1 MGRKSENRLKILFC
15 QKTFNPTRGGVG
27 KVTWILVRA
36 LRRLGVD
43 AFVIAT
49 KNFGYSDENVTFM
62 PSGNFDDSS
71 ENESFLSDFIRDN
84 AIDVLINQEGLG
96 RYGFDLFR
104 KVCAN
109 KCALVSVV
117 HSQPLGAVKNFIYSK
132 RLKFQKYKLVW
143 LLNLLWVRPLR
154 DIVVF
159 LYKLKYVG
167 HFRKLCEFSDKVVLL
182 SELHKSDIVEYLGR
196 CPDNVVAIPNPI
208 DISEPALN
216 CKKKKQVLWV
226 GRVDSGKRLDVF
238 IKIWERLY
246 SEFPDWEAFVLGDGV
261 CLPAQ
266 KEYVQNRKIPRVNFM
281 GFQPSKKYFDESEI
295 YCATTS
301 FEGFGM
307 TILEAVLAKCVP
319 VAFRTFDSIE
329 DLILDGKN
337 GFLVPPYDIEKYVG
351 TMRRLMSDSELRES
365 LRKNAEC
372 VSNRFDS
379 GLIAKKWLDL
389 FSQIVRR

>member
-1 MGRKSENRLKILFC
+1 MNILFC
-15 QKTFNPTRGGVG
+15 QKFFNPSKGGIG
-27 KVTWILVRA
+27 KVTWVLIRA
-36 LRRLGVD
+36 FRRLGINVH
-43 AFVIAT
+43 VIAI
-49 KNFGYSDENVTFM
+49 KNTGYFGENVVFM

-71 ENESFLSDFIRDN
+71 ENKSFLSNFIREN
-84 AIDVLINQEGLG
+84 SIDVLINQEGLG

-143 LLNLLWVRPLR
+143 LLNLLWIRPLR

-167 HFRKLCEFSDKVVLL
+167 HFRKLCEFSDRVVLL

-295 YCATTS
+295 YCVTTS

-365 LRKNAEC
+365 LRKNMEC
-372 VSNRFDS
+372 VSRRFDS
-379 GLIAKKWLDL
+379 DAIAKRWFDL
-389 FSQIVRR
+389 LSQIVKR

>member
-1 MGRKSENRLKILFC
+1 MNILFC
-15 QKTFNPTRGGVG
+15 QKFFNPSKGGIG
-27 KVTWILVRA
+27 KVTWVLIRA
-36 LRRLGVD
+36 FRRLGINVH
-43 AFVIAT
+43 VIAI
-49 KNFGYSDENVTFM
+49 KNTGYFGENVVFM

-71 ENESFLSDFIRDN
+71 ENKSFLSKFIREN
-84 AIDVLINQEGLG
+84 SIDVLINQEGLG

-143 LLNLLWVRPLR
+143 LLNLLWIRPLR

-167 HFRKLCEFSDKVVLL
+167 HFRKLCEFSDRVVLL

-266 KEYVQNRKIPRVNFM
+266 REYVQNRKIPRVNFM

-319 VAFRTFDSIE
+319 VAFKTFDSIE

-365 LRKNAEC
+365 LRKNMEC

-379 GLIAKKWLDL
+379 DAIAKRWFDL
-389 FSQIVRR
+389 LSQIVKR